1 VEFDPHAVSPER
13 IAQAINEAGFRAN
26 IEDRRREDVPFWER
40 HGRLAA
46 TSLSGGA
53 LVVGLILQLLFSRL
67 SAAKPFL
74 LVAAVAGG
82 WYVSRR
88 AFQALRHGQL
98 EMNTLMATAAVGA
111 LLIGEWA
118 EAASAMFLFSLAQL
132 LEARSMD
139 RARNAIRG
147 LLDLSPREAT
157 VRKEDG
163 DIRLP
168 VDRIVAGDVVV
179 LRPGERV
186 PVDGIVLE
194 GTSSVNQA
202 PITGESE
209 PVAKTRGSRVL
220 AGSLNGRGVL
230 EFRATMPASDSSLA
244 RIIHLVENA
253 QAQRARSQAF
263 IDGFARYYT
272 PVMIVFA
279 LSLVLVPPIL
289 LGRDF
294 STWLYRGLVV
304 LVVACP
310 CALVISTPVSVVCGL
325 TRAAR
330 EGVLFKGGVYLEELG
345 RIRTFFFDKTGTLT
359 QGKPEVV
366 HVESFCDLPEE
377 ELLRLAASLES
388 RSEHPLAGA
397 ILDAAGRNGAADA
410 LPAPTFV
417 QAVPGMGIRGKVNG
431 GAYVL
436 GNAAF
441 FDNGSGWSGPRR
453 AAVEEWERN
462 GATVVM
468 IGIGKRPLGMIVLR
482 DTIREE
488 ARTGLA
494 ELRLLGAKE
503 LTVLTG
509 DNPETGKTIAS
520 QLAIDNVHAG
530 LLPEDKVRLVREA
543 VEKGE
548 KVAMV
553 GDGINDAPALASATV
568 GVVMGAA
575 GSGVALEAGDVAL
588 MGDDLRKL
596 PFAVRLGRRMLRII
610 RCNVAFALATKAV
623 FLVLAALGM
632 VTLWMGVAAD
642 MGSSLL
648 VIGNS
653 MRLLRRSNFVD
664 GRSKIS
670 AIVVF
675 LVALFSACDRRTAG
689 QVVLTGKTVYAGMA
703 IEEVQIRVFRQD
715 GSQWKESTSGR
726 SSYHGSFLVKT
737 KPGRIRL
744 EARGEIYKD
753 KKKIPL
759 AGRVDLLEVPPDT
772 PRVDRIVIELSPV
785 PE

>member
-1 VEFDPHAVSPER
+1 MEGGRVQAAADCSCGEICTLASRRVFRVEGMDCAHESNPILASLAALPGVGRALPSYADSTLTVEFDPHSVSTER

-26 IEDRRREDVPFWER
+26 IEDRRQEDVPFWER
-40 HGRLAA
+40 HGRLVA
-46 TSLSGGA
+46 TSLSGGS

-74 LVAAVAGG
+74 LMAAVAGG

-88 AFQALRHGQL
+88 AWQALLHRQL

-118 EAASAMFLFSLAQL
+118 EAGSTMFLFSLAQL

-139 RARNAIRG
+139 RARNAIRR
-147 LLDLSPREAT
+147 LLDLSPKEAT
-157 VRKEDG
+157 VRKEGG

-168 VDRIVAGDVVV
+168 VDRIVVGDVVV

-202 PITGESE
+202 PITGESL

-230 EFRATMPASDSSLA
+230 DIRAEKPASDSSLA

-253 QAQRARSQAF
+253 QAQRARSQTF

-272 PVMIVFA
+272 PAMIVFA
-279 LSLVLVPPIL
+279 LGLVLVPPFL
-289 LGRDF
+289 FGQLF

-304 LVVACP
+304 LVIACP
-310 CALVISTPVSVVCGL
+310 CALVISTPVSIVCGL

-330 EGVLFKGGVYLEELG
+330 EGILFKGGVYLEELG
-345 RIRTFFFDKTGTLT
+345 KIRTFFFDKTGTLT
-359 QGKPEVV
+359 RGEPEVV
-366 HVESFCDLPEE
+366 HVRSFCDLPEKKI
-377 ELLRLAASLES
+377 LCLAAALES

-397 ILDAAGRNGAADA
+397 ILEAAGSKGDVDP

-431 GAYVL
+431 EIYLA
-436 GNAAF
+436 GNASLF
-441 FDNGSGWSGPRR
+441 QDDYGIDGPQK
-453 AAVEEWERN
+453 AAVEEWERQ
-462 GATVVM
+462 GATVVLV
-468 IGIGKRPLGMIVLR
+468 GSEKALLGMIAIR
-482 DTIREE
+482 DSVRKE
-488 ARTGLA
+488 AKSGLA

-503 LTVLTG
+503 LTMLTG
-509 DNPETGKTIAS
+509 DNPETGKAIAS
-520 QLAIDNVHAG
+520 QLPLDTVHAG
-530 LLPEDKVRLVREA
+530 LLPEDKVRVVREA
-543 VEKGE
+543 VDKGNR
-548 KVAMV
+548 VAMV

-568 GVVMGAA
+568 GVVMGVA
-575 GSGVALEAGDVAL
+575 GTGVALEAGDVAL

-596 PFAVRLGRRMLRII
+596 PFAVRLGRRTLRII
-610 RCNVAFALATKAV
+610 RFNVAFSLATKTL
-623 FLVLAALGM
+623 FLVLATMGM

-653 MRLLRRSNFVD
+653 MRLLWGTER
-664 GRSKIS
+664 IS
-670 AIVVF
+670 H
-675 LVALFSACDRRTAG
+675 
-689 QVVLTGKTVYAGMA
+689 
-703 IEEVQIRVFRQD
+703 E
-715 GSQWKESTSGR
+715 
-726 SSYHGSFLVKT
+726 
-737 KPGRIRL
+737 
-744 EARGEIYKD
+744 
-753 KKKIPL
+753 
-759 AGRVDLLEVPPDT
+759 
-772 PRVDRIVIELSPV
+772 
-785 PE
+785 

>member
-1 VEFDPHAVSPER
+1 MESGKVQSAANCSCGDVCTLVLRRVFRVEGMDCAHESGPILSALSGLPGVGRAVPSYSDSTLTVEFDPHAVSPER
-13 IAQAINEAGFRAN
+13 IAQAISGAGFKVR
-26 IEDRRREDVPFWER
+26 IDDRGAEALTWWER
-40 HGRLAA
+40 HGRLAT
-46 TSLSGGA
+46 TSVSGVA
-53 LVVGLILQLLFSRL
+53 LGTGLLLRFMGVRPPV
-67 SAAKPFL
+67 AKLFL
-74 LVAAVAGG
+74 LAATVSGG
-82 WYVSRR
+82 WYVARR
-88 AFQALRHGQL
+88 AWQALRHGQL
-98 EMNTLMATAAVGA
+98 EMNTLMGIAAVGA
-111 LLIGEWA
+111 IFIGEWA
-118 EAASAMFLFSLAQL
+118 EAGSAMFLFSLAQL

-139 RARNAIRG
+139 RARNAIRR
-147 LLDLSPREAT
+147 LLDLSPKEAT

-168 VDRIVAGDVVV
+168 VDRIAVGDVVV

-202 PITGESE
+202 PITGESL

-230 EFRATMPASDSSLA
+230 EFRTEKPASDSSLA

-253 QAQRARSQAF
+253 QAQRARSQTF

-272 PVMIVFA
+272 PAMIVFA
-279 LSLVLVPPIL
+279 LGLVLVPPFL
-289 LGRDF
+289 FGQVF

-304 LVVACP
+304 LVIACP
-310 CALVISTPVSVVCGL
+310 CALVISTPVSIVCGL

-330 EGVLFKGGVYLEELG
+330 EGILFKGGVYLEELG
-345 RIRTFFFDKTGTLT
+345 KIRTFFFDKTGTLT
-359 QGKPEVV
+359 KGKPEVV

-397 ILDAAGRNGAADA
+397 ILDAAGRNGATDE

-431 GAYVL
+431 EAYTL

-441 FDNGSGWSGPRR
+441 FDNGSGLSGPQRE
-453 AAVEEWERN
+453 VVGEWERK
-462 GATVVM
+462 GATVVL
-468 IGIGKRPLGMIVLR
+468 IGIGKTPLGMVVLR
-482 DTIREE
+482 DSVREE
-488 ARTGLA
+488 ANAGLS

-503 LTVLTG
+503 LTMLTG
-509 DNPETGKTIAS
+509 DNPETGKAIAS
-520 QLAIDNVHAG
+520 QLSLDTVHAG
-530 LLPEDKVRLVREA
+530 LLPEDKVALVREA
-543 VEKGE
+543 VEKGR

-553 GDGINDAPALASATV
+553 GDGINDAPSLASATV

-575 GSGVALEAGDVAL
+575 GTGVALEAGDVAL

-610 RCNVAFALATKAV
+610 RFNVAFSLATKAG
-623 FLVLAALGM
+623 FLVLATMGM

-653 MRLLRRSNFVD
+653 MRLLRGPRGWKR
-664 GRSKIS
+664 GR
-670 AIVVF
+670 
-675 LVALFSACDRRTAG
+675 
-689 QVVLTGKTVYAGMA
+689 
-703 IEEVQIRVFRQD
+703 
-715 GSQWKESTSGR
+715 
-726 SSYHGSFLVKT
+726 
-737 KPGRIRL
+737 KP
-744 EARGEIYKD
+744 
-753 KKKIPL
+753 
-759 AGRVDLLEVPPDT
+759 
-772 PRVDRIVIELSPV
+772 
-785 PE
+785 